1 MDAILTA
8 LITSVLGTVR
18 LSVVLLAGFLASKFP
33 PLLTKDTCRCISR
46 VCALLFWPALMT
58 AGTGAT
64 LTPGTLQD
72 AWQLVVTGSFTI
84 GFSGVVAWLV
94 GRVSF
99 QRPEDRRAFR
109 PAALAIAFP
118 NSAGFPLLLVDALCE
133 QDYINRWPT
142 QNTKLFDNVLLWRG
156 VETTGLYIATCELAP
171 RPAACSHTLRR
182 QGFSFHGYGQI
193 LQVWFYSWGFYALG
207 QDDEL
212 ERKLAGE
219 EAKIPSEATTDDV
232 EISSPCEIAQ
242 GDALPPLQADGGSG
256 MQSPIH
262 DGAVIVGASRRNE
275 GVSGTGGTAV
285 ASHAGEDGDDAG
297 CFSWAGLRRRL
308 WRLAVSP
315 NMIAVA
321 IGVIIAMLP
330 ALQELLFD
338 SPRAVLRPFGA
349 AIEVGHCSLAATPV
363 AIEQGT
369 IGSPTVAVST
379 LVMAGSL
386 VQVPTVGA
394 GSAAATQGVQCDDDG
409 TLRRWRRFRIVV
421 GFLHVVCRLIVGE
434 HADPRAARFKDYLH
448 GPMDAGTKLKVKFRT
463 GDIGLRERRRRHR
476 TVDEEDDEFKCDC
489 GFECEDRVHV
499 VAECPLYKKE
509 REVYVTELGKIDGT
523 YREMFEAWNREER
536 TVAVVGHRRWVE
548 KAGRDIVR
556 IDRLGKTFLSHLWQ
570 SRKER
575 LAIGDRSCGNN
586 APSSRGRVVP
596 AVGFTLFWVAR
607 NQSSVMGENRLM
619 HLILLIE
626 LAMPSAAFVIVSLN
640 QLRMPATAG
649 FMARLYLWQYGA
661 SMLTITAW
669 TALAVHLVY

>member
-8 LITSVLGTVR
+8 LTTSVLGTVR
-18 LSVVLLAGFLASKFP
+18 LFVVLLAGFLASKFP
-33 PLLTKDTCRCISR
+33 RNEPLLTKDTCRCISR

-99 QRPEDRRAFR
+99 RRPEDRRAFR

-133 QDYINRWPT
+133 QDYINSDFDDDEVECFT
-142 QNTKLFDNVLLWRG
+142 QA
-156 VETTGLYIATCELAP
+156 TGMIFIYVVVW
-171 RPAACSHTLRR
+171 
-182 QGFSFHGYGQI
+182 
-193 LQVWFYSWGFYALG
+193 QVWFYSWGFYALG

-219 EAKIPSEATTDDV
+219 ETKLPSEATTDDV
-232 EISSPCEIAQ
+232 EMSSPCEIAQ
-242 GDALPPLQADGGSG
+242 GDALPPRQADSGSG
-256 MQSPIH
+256 RQSPIH

-275 GVSGTGGTAV
+275 GVSGTVGTSA
-285 ASHAGEDGDDAG
+285 ASHAGKDGDDEG

-308 WRLAVSP
+308 WRLVVSP

-321 IGVIIAMLP
+321 IGVIIAMIP

-338 SPRAVLRPFGA
+338 SPTAVLRPLGA
-349 AIEVGHCSLAATPV
+349 AIE
-363 AIEQGT
+363 T

-386 VQVPTVGA
+386 VQVPTVGV
-394 GSAAATQGVQCDDDG
+394 GSAAATQGVQGDDDG
-409 TLRRWRRFRIVV
+409 TLRRWRRFRILV
-421 GFLHVVCRLIVGE
+421 GFLHVVCRLI
-434 HADPRAARFKDYLH
+434 
-448 GPMDAGTKLKVKFRT
+448 
-463 GDIGLRERRRRHR
+463 
-476 TVDEEDDEFKCDC
+476 
-489 GFECEDRVHV
+489 
-499 VAECPLYKKE
+499 
-509 REVYVTELGKIDGT
+509 
-523 YREMFEAWNREER
+523 
-536 TVAVVGHRRWVE
+536 
-548 KAGRDIVR
+548 
-556 IDRLGKTFLSHLWQ
+556 
-570 SRKER
+570 
-575 LAIGDRSCGNN
+575 
-586 APSSRGRVVP
+586 VVP